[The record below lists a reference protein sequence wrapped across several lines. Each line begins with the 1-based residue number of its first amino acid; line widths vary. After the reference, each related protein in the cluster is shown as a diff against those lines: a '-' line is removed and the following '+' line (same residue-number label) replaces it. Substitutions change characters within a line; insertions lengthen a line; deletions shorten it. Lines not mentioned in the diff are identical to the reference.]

1 MKKIVTCAV
10 SMLML
15 ASTSVYANYDL
26 LVEAATANKKNA
38 GTDDKIYVTVH
49 GSLGSSVETRLDRG
63 DVNDFER
70 GKSHTYRIRGPQQ
83 SNNIGDILGVTV
95 RLGGKA
101 KDGWGIDY
109 IKVTEKTNKNNTA
122 TFFKGGDEWIDDK
135 AEHKGMVLSLTRM
148 MDNPMPINWHS
159 CSENG
164 DYGSTVGYFEYKPM
178 QEYAKDSFS
187 WYESTIKRDVWKV
200 GSVKMNNI
208 DTKRSYAVS
217 TEVSGYYDGITPTSK
232 YGGKVK
238 MSGEM
243 LNQISNKSSN
253 TQTSN
258 YTSDVTTSKG
268 AEYSIEKTGLYHH
281 VRSFGMRNGIMQIG
295 VTTPIFVPINNYTDA
310 VESVMDH
317 NSFLVL
323 EKQKCS
329 FVVRPDKS

>member
-1 MKKIVTCAV
+1 
-10 SMLML
+10 
-15 ASTSVYANYDL
+15 
-26 LVEAATANKKNA
+26 
-38 GTDDKIYVTVH
+38 
-49 GSLGSSVETRLDRG
+49 
-63 DVNDFER
+63 
-70 GKSHTYRIRGPQQ
+70 
-83 SNNIGDILGVTV
+83 
-95 RLGGKA
+95 
-101 KDGWGIDY
+101 
-109 IKVTEKTNKNNTA
+109 
-122 TFFKGGDEWIDDK
+122 
-135 AEHKGMVLSLTRM
+135 
-148 MDNPMPINWHS
+148 MPINWHS